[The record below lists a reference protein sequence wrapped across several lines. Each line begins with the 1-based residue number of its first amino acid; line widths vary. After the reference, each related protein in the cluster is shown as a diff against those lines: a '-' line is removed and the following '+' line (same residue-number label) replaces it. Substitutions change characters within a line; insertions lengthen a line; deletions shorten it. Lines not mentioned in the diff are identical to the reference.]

1 MATLEELRKKHQEL
15 LNTSA
20 PTKQNTGNGLEKY
33 LKLEPGKNVV
43 RILPGKRDKMEFYTE
58 SSIHR
63 YKDLEGN
70 LRNYHCRKLKGEH
83 CPMCDF
89 YFDLWKMHKELGLEK
104 GKKSKFG
111 DMATAIKANA
121 RYYMNVID
129 RRLQESGQDPV
140 KIFASGKKL
149 FTKIMADVL
158 DQEYM
163 DEEDPDNSLIID
175 LKNGNDYIV
184 DLGKNGEYNSYDNSK
199 VRSKK
204 SPAGTAAEMAA
215 WMESATDLT
224 TLIQIG
230 DYDTGKQIVEN
241 LRASL
246 TPVSSPKA
254 TKGNHDVSDDD
265 YESSLEA

>member
-1 MATLEELRKKHQEL
+1 MATLDELRKKHQEL
-15 LNTSA
+15 INTA
-20 PTKQNTGNGLEKY
+20 IPNKQSSGGGLEKY
-33 LKLEPGKNVV
+33 LKLEPGKNII
-43 RILPGKRDKMEFYTE
+43 RILPGKKDNMEFYTE

-63 YKDLEGN
+63 YKDVEGN
-70 LRNYHCRKLKGEH
+70 LRNYHCRKPKGEI
-83 CPMCDF
+83 CPVCDF

-111 DMATAIKANA
+111 DLASSIKANA

-140 KIFASGKKL
+140 KIFATGKKL

-163 DEEDPDNSLIID
+163 DDSDPDNSLIID

-204 SPAGTAAEMAA
+204 TPAGTPAEMAS

-241 LRASL
+241 LRISL
-246 TPVSSPKA
+246 SPVSNPKA
-254 TKGNHDVSDDD
+254 TRGNQGVSDDD

>member
-15 LNTSA
+15 INTSNT
-20 PTKQNTGNGLEKY
+20 TKQSSGGGLEKY
-33 LKLEPGKNVV
+33 LKLEPGKNVI
-43 RILPGKRDKMEFYTE
+43 RILPGKKDKMEFYAE
-58 SSIHR
+58 SAIHR
-63 YKDLEGN
+63 YEDVEGN
-70 LRNYHCRKLKGEH
+70 TRNYHCRKVRNEH
-83 CPMCDF
+83 CPVCEF
-89 YFDLWKMHKELGLEK
+89 YFDLWKMHKDLGLEK

-111 DMATAIKANA
+111 DMATKIKANP

-129 RRLQESGQDPV
+129 RRLQEGGQDPV
-140 KIFASGKKL
+140 KIFSTGKKL

-163 DEEDPDNSLIID
+163 DEDDPENSLIID

-199 VRSKK
+199 VRAKK
-204 SPAGTAAEMAA
+204 SPAGTNAEIAS
-215 WMESATDLT
+215 WMETATDLSA
-224 TLIQIG
+224 LIQMG

-241 LRASL
+241 MKASL
-246 TPVSSPKA
+246 APVSNPKA